1 MITPI
6 VDLGDYEENHLYV
19 KREDLL
25 PFSFGGNK
33 LRIAKEIFSDFSG
46 GEYNCIIGYGSSK
59 SNLCRVISNIA
70 YAKQIPCY
78 IVSANEKTIIKT
90 TNEVMVTDC
99 NAQIIHCTKDT
110 VFDTVSNLIATLK
123 VKGLKPY
130 YIYGNANGIG
140 NEKILAKAYINVFDE
155 ILKQENVLN
164 KKFDYLF
171 LPAGTGMTYSGLVVG
186 KIKNNSSLNLVGIS
200 VARDSN
206 KCYEVL
212 NNYLNAFGLVQC
224 FDKKLIDFS
233 DKYLCGGYG
242 IYNEN
247 ISNVIKTSFINYGM
261 PLDPTYTGKAF
272 YGMSSYLKE
281 NNISGK
287 NVLFLHTGGTP
298 LFFDYY
304 RR

>member
-1 MITPI
+1 MVTPI
-6 VDLGDYEENHLYV
+6 VDLGDYKENHLFI

-25 PFSFGGNK
+25 PFSWGGNK
-33 LRIAKEIFSDFSG
+33 FRIAEEIFSDFAAG
-46 GEYNCIIGYGSSK
+46 KYDCIIGYGSSR

-70 YAKQIPCY
+70 YAKKIPCY
-78 IVSANEKTIIKT
+78 IVSANDENTIKT
-90 TNEVMVTDC
+90 MNEIIVNDC
-99 NAQIIHCTKDT
+99 NAKIVYCTKDK
-110 VFDTVSNLIATLK
+110 VFDTVSNLLTTLK
-123 VKGLKPY
+123 GKGLKPY
-130 YIYGNANGIG
+130 YIYGNANGNG
-140 NEKILAKAYINVFDE
+140 NEKVLAKAYINVFDE
-155 ILKQENVLN
+155 ILKQEKILN

-171 LPAGTGMTYSGLVVG
+171 LPAGTGMTYSGLVIG
-186 KIKNNSSLNLVGIS
+186 KIKNNSAINLVGVS

-212 NNYLNAFGLVQC
+212 DNYLNAFGLVQY

-242 IYNEN
+242 RYNDN
-247 ISNVIKTSFINYGM
+247 ISNVIKTSLMNYGM

-272 YGMSSYLKE
+272 YGMLSYLKE
-281 NNISGK
+281 NNIEGK
-287 NVLFLHTGGTP
+287 NILFLHTGGTP